1 MIITTDARRVLEE
14 EVLVGGIER
23 KKDDEKYSWEE
34 QRVSYNGRVGRLKF
48 EGNVLAGIVILN
60 YDQSI
65 DGEADQLFLSNAE
78 NFSQTY
84 EIVDGELKRKKLM
97 GVYND
102 RTRINFT

>member
-34 QRVSYNGRVGRLKF
+34 QQVRYNGRVGRLNHQR
-48 EGNVLAGIVILN
+48 ESAVLN

-65 DGEADQLFLSNAE
+65 DGEADQLFLGKAE
-78 NFSQTY
+78 DFSQTY
-84 EIVDGELKRKKLM
+84 EIVDGELKRRNLIR
-97 GVYND
+97 VLQ
-102 RTRINFT
+102 